1 MRYLV
6 VNADDFGFSRSVNR
20 GVIEAHE
27 QGIVTS
33 ASLMVDRPGAAEAA
47 AYATRCP
54 ELGLGL
60 HVELKRWRVSRVP
73 RRGATLR
80 ASALA
85 RATAAQLERQLERFR
100 ALVGRD
106 PSHLDAHHNRHLLE
120 DVQPQFREVAEQLHV
135 PVRRIDPRIA
145 FKGDFYGHDGKGRPD
160 PAAITTEALLSLLES
175 IEEPITDLAC
185 HPGFTEDLEDWY
197 WSEREQEVR
206 ALCDGR
212 IRAAV
217 SRLGLRLCTFPDALR
232 LTGETGSA

>member
-33 ASLMVDRPGAAEAA
+33 ASLMVDRPGAAEAS

-60 HVELKRWRVSRVP
+60 HVELKCWRVSRVP

-85 RATAAQLERQLERFR
+85 RATAVQLQRQLERFR

-106 PSHLDAHHNRHLLE
+106 PSHRDAHHNRHLQD

-145 FKGDFYGHDGKGRPD
+145 FQGDFYGHDGKGRPD
-160 PAAITTEALLSLLES
+160 PGAITTEALLSLLEG
-175 IEEPITDLAC
+175 IDEPITDLAC
-185 HPGFTEDLEDWY
+185 HPGFTDDLEDWY

-206 ALCDGR
+206 VLCDGR
-212 IRAAV
+212 VRAAV
-217 SRLGLRLCTFPDALR
+217 SRLGLRLCTFSEALR
-232 LTGETGSA
+232 LSGESGPP